1 VILLA
6 DGLEDAFVGVCE
18 RFGFA
23 EPVAAYDREK
33 CIEILM
39 RDGCTHEEAEEYFYF
54 NTIGAWVGEQTP
66 VFVRMVTLKTV
77 IEEANDE

>member
-1 VILLA
+1 MLLA

-18 RFGFA
+18 RFGFP
-23 EPVAAYDREK
+23 EPVAAYDRDK

-39 RDGCTHEEAEEYFYF
+39 RDGGTREDAEEYFYF

-66 VFVRMVTLKTV
+66 VFVRMVTLKEA